1 MPAEELGVSIPIE
14 PSAASVEM
22 GCARAHRGMTGRTTP
37 LYVVCSPCRGV
48 GKTLLSRLLIEFHAI
63 DDRPVAAF
71 DLADEGPQLADF
83 LPQFTTVVDLG
94 DTQGQMALFDR
105 LIADQDAAKIID
117 LSHRTFLKFFEV
129 VQTIDFFEE
138 ARRCSIEPLILFVI
152 APDPK
157 SAQAYSMLRHQFTA
171 ASLMPVRNQT
181 GTIPFPT
188 RDEVSNVSGV
198 PLLDIPSLGGSLK
211 AVVERHSFSF
221 SQFWQATE
229 ASLPVLLDDKLSI
242 WMDHVFIQFR
252 DLELWLTC
260 EEASTHS
267 ALPGKARART
277 TRRPRLPG
285 GNSKRDAEA
294 IANDQHPIDVPTQV
308 LKFAPKKTRLMD
320 EGPMDQFGY
329 AIAAMLKKAGAL
341 SNNDRTMAD
350 ELSQQLLAAED
361 RITQIERELE
371 WFQNRAVRA
380 EAWLQHIQQELEKN
394 LIAPST
400 ATDTN
405 QLPKKH

>member
-1 MPAEELGVSIPIE
+1 MPAEELGVSISIE

-157 SAQAYSMLRHQFTA
+157 SAQAYSMLRHRFTA

-181 GTIPFPT
+181 A
-188 RDEVSNVSGV
+188 DNSVSNARRVSNASMV
-198 PLLDIPSLGGSLK
+198 PALLDIPILGCSLK
-211 AVVERHSFSF
+211 ALADRQTFSF
-221 SQFWQATE
+221 SQFWRGDTRV
-229 ASLPVLLDDKLSI
+229 SPCSFGRRIIDLDGPRILPIS
-242 WMDHVFIQFR
+242 
-252 DLELWLTC
+252 
-260 EEASTHS
+260 
-267 ALPGKARART
+267 
-277 TRRPRLPG
+277 
-285 GNSKRDAEA
+285 
-294 IANDQHPIDVPTQV
+294 
-308 LKFAPKKTRLMD
+308 
-320 EGPMDQFGY
+320 GP
-329 AIAAMLKKAGAL
+329 
-341 SNNDRTMAD
+341 
-350 ELSQQLLAAED
+350 
-361 RITQIERELE
+361 
-371 WFQNRAVRA
+371 
-380 EAWLQHIQQELEKN
+380 
-394 LIAPST
+394 
-400 ATDTN
+400 
-405 QLPKKH
+405 